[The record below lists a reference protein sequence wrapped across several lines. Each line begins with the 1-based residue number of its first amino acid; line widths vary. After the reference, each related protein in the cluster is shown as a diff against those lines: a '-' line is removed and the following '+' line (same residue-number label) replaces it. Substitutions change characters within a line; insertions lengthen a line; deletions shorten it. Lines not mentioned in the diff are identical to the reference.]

1 MNRRGGLLALGLSLI
16 GLTSASAAEFLDYA
30 WPDGSLHIST
40 GDLDVTRPKP
50 GNWQDAF
57 ETAAGR
63 WNSPTLV
70 TVTTDTN
77 TATAD
82 CESAG
87 PNSTFFSDNFCGRA
101 WGSSTLATA
110 RTLYFTSGPKAGQA
124 DHTDVAF
131 NSTKNWVIDDGG
143 LAGSQVDFTRVA
155 VHEMGHSLGLDH
167 PPDPNAIMYFQESDT
182 ISPQT
187 DDVFG
192 INRVYGAETDQ
203 IVSVADLNGNG
214 AGELGVVLLD
224 SNGNYVLN
232 VRDGRSG
239 ANIRRVNLGP
249 HPLIAIAISPDAS
262 GNGVEEVVALAR
274 LKNGSGRLQAF
285 DLDTKAMISEVKLSA
300 GIRWVDVAVSAD
312 TDGGGLPDM
321 IAVGLN
327 SSDAA
332 KAKVY
337 DIATGSSVIN
347 LGFGA
352 AKAVIGIHAVPDSNG
367 DLLPEYAALILDST
381 DRALVIVRSGADGSS
396 LARLAF
402 GRSFAPLAFVVGED
416 TNGNG
421 APEIIELGKDD
432 TDKLRVLRRDVND
445 SNYKT
450 KTVFGAPNRPI
461 GLVAMGDVTGDGVAD
476 HGIVLQKDGEDP
488 RIQILDGTDTQ
499 SVGSVAFKDIGQGQD
514 VVAVAGAGSG
524 AGPLV
529 AVVGNRFGDFRSETR
544 DIETGK
550 RISEIDYPLN

>member
-1 MNRRGGLLALGLSLI
+1 MNTRGRLLALVLCLTGLA
-16 GLTSASAAEFLDYA
+16 GANAAEFLEYT
-30 WPDGSLHIST
+30 WPDGLLHLST

-63 WNSPTLV
+63 WTGPTLV
-70 TVTTDTN
+70 TVTTDTD
-77 TATAD
+77 TQTAD
-82 CESAG
+82 CESSG
-87 PNSTFFSDNFCGRA
+87 PNSTFFSDQFCGRN

-110 RTLYFTSGPKAGQA
+110 RTLYFTSGPRAGQA
-124 DHTDVAF
+124 DHTDIVF
-131 NSTKNWVIDDGG
+131 NSTKNWVIDDGN

-167 PPDPNAIMYFQESDT
+167 PPDPNAIMYFLESDT
-182 ISPQT
+182 ITPQT

-203 IVSVADLNGNG
+203 IVSIEDLNGNG
-214 AGELGVVLLD
+214 ASELGVVLLNSD
-224 SNGNYVLN
+224 GNYELN

-239 ANIRRVNLGP
+239 ANVRRINLGP
-249 HPLIAIAISPDAS
+249 RPLIAIAISPDAS
-262 GNGVEEVVALAR
+262 GNGVEEVVSLAR
-274 LKNGSGRLQAF
+274 VTSGAGRLQAF
-285 DLDTKAMISEVKLSA
+285 DLETKAKISEVKLSA
-300 GIRWVDVAVSAD
+300 GVRWVDVAVSAD
-312 TDGGGLPDM
+312 VDGGGLPDM
-321 IAVGLN
+321 AVIGLN
-327 SSDAA
+327 NSDAA

-337 DIATGSSVIN
+337 DIATGSNVLN

-352 AKAVIGIHAVPDSNG
+352 AQSVVGIHAVPDTDG
-367 DLLPEYAALILDST
+367 DLLPEFAALIRDPT
-381 DRALVIVRSGADGSS
+381 DRALVLVRSGADGRS

-402 GRSFAPLAFVVGED
+402 GRSFAPLAFVVGAD

-421 APEIIELGKDD
+421 APEIIELGRDD
-432 TDKLRVLRRDVND
+432 ANKLRVLRRDLND
-445 SNYKT
+445 STYKT

-499 SVGSVAFKDIGQGQD
+499 SAHSVAFKDIGQGQD
-514 VVAVAGAGSG
+514 VVAVGGTGAGQV
-524 AGPLV
+524 V
-529 AVVGNRFGDFRSETR
+529 AVIGNRLGDFRSEAR
-544 DIETGK
+544 DVETGK
-550 RISEIDYPLN
+550 RISDIEYPRN